1 MSTVTGRG
9 RERRDCQTM
18 KCCIVHGAVIHS
30 TRRTPRA
37 TPSNRATHRDCRTCD
52 VHHRRRADAH
62 RVHAARRSPREHN
75 ASTVLGIAAIPAGIR
90 SPQTSSPSRR
100 PPRSRH
106 TASTS
111 TSLSRWSA
119 PSLASPARARMPSP
133 RGSASPSQTSPPHCP
148 SGPTSPRLSWS
159 SSSHFAK
166 ELLGALRDPPRAK
179 AATHFS
185 VAASSM
191 RHGDKR
197 RQLISP
203 CRRKVADGPV
213 CLQDHDR

>member
-30 TRRTPRA
+30 TRRMPRA
-37 TPSNRATHRDCRTCD
+37 TPSNQATHRDCRTCD

-90 SPQTSSPSRR
+90 PPQTSSPSRR

-111 TSLSRWSA
+111 TSLSRLSA
-119 PSLASPARARMPSP
+119 PSLALQHGHGRLHRGVLHPHHKRRRRTALPDQRRRA
-133 RGSASPSQTSPPHCP
+133 CP
-148 SGPTSPRLSWS
+148 G
-159 SSSHFAK
+159 
-166 ELLGALRDPPRAK
+166 PPRHTSRK
-179 AATHFS
+179 NFLVRCVTLLEPRQ
-185 VAASSM
+185 
-191 RHGDKR
+191 RHTSR
-197 RQLISP
+197 
-203 CRRKVADGPV
+203 
-213 CLQDHDR
+213 